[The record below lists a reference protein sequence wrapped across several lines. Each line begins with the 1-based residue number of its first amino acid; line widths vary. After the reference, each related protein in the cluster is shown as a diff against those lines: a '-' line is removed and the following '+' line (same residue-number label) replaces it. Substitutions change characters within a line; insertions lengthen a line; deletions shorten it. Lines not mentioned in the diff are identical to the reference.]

1 MMAGMKLELVRW
13 ILLPVA
19 LVALVDLL
27 VRGLAAG
34 SAALFLISGLGWY
47 AMSRWKVHSLDRGPG
62 NRRGSDAYWKK

>member
-1 MMAGMKLELVRW
+1 MMAGMKLELLRW

-27 VRGLAAG
+27 VRGPAPG
-34 SAALFLISGLGWY
+34 SAALFLVSGLGWF